1 MTPLDK
7 MTTAAR
13 NALVHVLDLTAG
25 DSVLVVTDSHT
36 TRVGEAFRDGAAR
49 EGSAVDLFFLPP
61 NGRPLSELPPG
72 LGEALDGKTIVI
84 NVFKSMQEE
93 TPFRIKWIKAVYS
106 TKKTRIGHCPGITEA
121 MMTEGPMN
129 VDYAAMSRTAH
140 DLIGRFAHARSVHI
154 TAPGG
159 TDLVIDITGRPF
171 LTDVHATVEMGCNLP
186 CGEIYNAPVES
197 GADGLLVVDGSIGDV
212 GNVDKPLFIT
222 IKEGRID
229 TIESEDTALLAE
241 VRKLTNIDAEASLL
255 GELGIGVNPGAKLTG
270 NLLED
275 EKAYRTAHIAFGNNE
290 EMPGGRNTSA
300 THRDFLFY
308 DPTFEVTFADGSSK
322 LLIEKGKFR
331 I

>member
-1 MTPLDK
+1 MSPLEK

-13 NALVHVLDLTAG
+13 NALVHVLDLTTG
-25 DSVLVVTDSHT
+25 DSVLVVTDKHT
-36 TRVGEAFRDGAAR
+36 TRVGEAFRDAAAG
-49 EGSAVDLFFLPP
+49 EGSRVDLYFLPDE
-61 NGRPLSELPPG
+61 GRPLSDLPAG
-72 LGEALDGKTIVI
+72 MSEALDGKTIVI

-93 TPFRIKWIKAVYS
+93 TPFRIKWIKAVYT

-129 VDYAAMSRTAH
+129 VDYAAMGRTAH
-140 DLIGRFAHARSVHI
+140 DLIDRFANARSVHI

-159 TDLVIDITGRPF
+159 TDLVIDITDRPF

-186 CGEIYNAPVES
+186 CGEIYNAPVET
-197 GADGLLVVDGSIGDV
+197 GADGLLVADGSIGDV
-212 GNVDKPLFIT
+212 GNVDQPLFIT
-222 IKEGRID
+222 IRGGRIEK
-229 TIESEDTALLAE
+229 IESQNADLVEE
-241 VRKLTNIDAEASLL
+241 VKKLTNIDAEASLL

-290 EMPGGRNTSA
+290 EMPGGRNKSA

-308 DPTFEVTFADGSSK
+308 DPTFEVNFADGSSK
-322 LLIEKGKFR
+322 VLIEKGEFR